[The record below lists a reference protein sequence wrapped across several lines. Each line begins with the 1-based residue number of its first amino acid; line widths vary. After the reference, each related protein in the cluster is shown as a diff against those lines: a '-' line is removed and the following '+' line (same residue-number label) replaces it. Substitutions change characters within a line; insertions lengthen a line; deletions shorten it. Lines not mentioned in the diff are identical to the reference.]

1 MARLRRR
8 CAPSSGSSSR
18 PLDAAE
24 TMRGMQPA
32 KLTTGNNDDEAAVR
46 HFVVLVK
53 PATNDV
59 VIHDDGDDAASPYQ
73 GRQVIAAVRERLD
86 RGVTV
91 RRLFDNR
98 ADLRMV
104 DELRDHP
111 GFTVHYLRQPPLSP
125 EDVHFKIV
133 DRGRGPACRATW
145 TTRTQEVR
153 LLEGPIGGTSEI
165 LSGIPARVR
174 PGHEGIGSSSTWLS
188 RWPSTGT
195 ATILIRSHRT
205 RSGGPNPEPKFRSDS
220 LVETRHPPRAAF
232 AEGARPG

>member
-24 TMRGMQPA
+24 TMRGMQAA

-46 HFVVLVK
+46 HFVVLVET
-53 PATNDV
+53 ATNDV

-73 GRQVIAAVRERLD
+73 DRKVIAAVRERLD

-98 ADLRMV
+98 ANLRRV

-111 GFTVHYLRQPPLSP
+111 GFTVHYLQQRA
-125 EDVHFKIV
+125 
-133 DRGRGPACRATW
+133 DRLRAAYELCGQHSAAEAARVAGRTLCALAGFRHAVRRCWRMPTAALEHPAPAC
-145 TTRTQEVR
+145 VR
-153 LLEGPIGGTSEI
+153 
-165 LSGIPARVR
+165 R
-174 PGHEGIGSSSTWLS
+174 
-188 RWPSTGT
+188 
-195 ATILIRSHRT
+195 
-205 RSGGPNPEPKFRSDS
+205 
-220 LVETRHPPRAAF
+220 
-232 AEGARPG
+232 

>member
-32 KLTTGNNDDEAAVR
+32 KLTTGKNDDEAAVR

-73 GRQVIAAVRERLD
+73 DRKVIAAVRERLD

-91 RRLFDNR
+91 RCLFNNR
-98 ADLRMV
+98 ADLRRV

-145 TTRTQEVR
+145 KTASANS
-153 LLEGPIGGTSEI
+153 GGTI
-165 LSGIPARVR
+165 ARRSHRRNV
-174 PGHEGIGSSSTWLS
+174 GDSFGDSCSSSTGPRGNRQQQYVAFTVARHRHGEDPDSVPSNKS
-188 RWPSTGT
+188 RWPES
-195 ATILIRSHRT
+195 
-205 RSGGPNPEPKFRSDS
+205 
-220 LVETRHPPRAAF
+220 
-232 AEGARPG
+232 